1 MLYQNDSEYVFDSS
15 KFTKAFGYEPTTY
28 AEGVRFTAVDY
39 K

>member
-15 KFTKAFGYEPTTY
+15 KFTKAFGYEPTSY
-28 AEGVRFTAVDY
+28 ADGIRCTAVGY